1 MPNISYTNDASGYT
15 LNTPLPSFG
24 GATGGGPGMDFS
36 GLDSFYRQMAERK
49 AREEERRRA
58 EEARRLALQE
68 KMQASGFNMNAEEH
82 RAKMAAEQQARAQQT
97 EAWQRQKNLEDT
109 PASLVEQ
116 GWAGTGLGS
125 TIGMPWQKG
134 AGNSGYTMG
143 QIKQMQPENATFAPG
158 AGDPSMLQRQ
168 LAGRQAEDDETEQ
181 EKNRKNAMMSLYNK
195 WS

>member
-15 LNTPLPSFG
+15 LNTPMPSFG
-24 GATGGGPGMDFS
+24 GVTGSGPGIDFS
-36 GLDSFYRQMAERK
+36 GLNSFYQQMAERK
-49 AREEERRRA
+49 AK
-58 EEARRLALQE
+58 EEARRREEEARRQAFQE

-82 RAKMAAEQQARAQQT
+82 RAKMAADQQQRAQQA

-134 AGNSGYTMG
+134 AGNSGFTMA
-143 QIKQMQPENATFAPG
+143 QVRQMQPENATFAPG
-158 AGDPSMLQRQ
+158 ASDPGALQRELQ
-168 LAGRQAEDDETEQ
+168 DRDYLKTMSVAQTEADLRRQQ
-181 EKNRKNAMMSLYNK
+181 MKNQGF
-195 WS
+195 